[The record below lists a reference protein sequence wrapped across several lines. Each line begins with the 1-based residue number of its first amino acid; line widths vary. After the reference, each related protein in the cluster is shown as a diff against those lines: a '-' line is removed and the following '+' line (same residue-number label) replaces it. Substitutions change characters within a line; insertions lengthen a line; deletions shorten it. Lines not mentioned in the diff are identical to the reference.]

1 MYFFS
6 FNEYLNHQHLTN
18 QNFLGN
24 LLALTGDTTL
34 TWSSPVLPKLYSN
47 DTNVNPLGRPI
58 TKDEES
64 WIGSL
69 QYIGAMCG
77 ILPFAFLADR
87 IGRKPVLLALAFPH
101 IISFIAFAFAKD
113 IGWYYF
119 GRFLG
124 GVSLSSVY
132 IVLPMYV
139 AEIAED
145 SYRGMLLVSYST
157 FASFGDLL
165 PYITGPYM
173 SLTWFNLILAVFP
186 VIFVILFFWLA
197 PESPYFYVG
206 KDEYKAEESL
216 KILRSGKSN
225 LYNVKEEIDEIKNEI
240 NKNQKGDILNTL
252 KRKYVIKG
260 FFVALTLSSL
270 QQLSGLGAILAY
282 TQFIFEAA
290 GTRVS
295 ADVSS
300 IIVGI
305 VLFLASFGGPLI
317 VDRKGRKFLLLCS
330 SLGIIISEIILGTY
344 FYLLD
349 NTEVNLNNVSWLPVL
364 CLVVYTVTFNIGYG
378 PLPYTITSEVLPSNV
393 KFFLATVTGFT
404 GWLMSFLVT
413 KFFNDLNDTLGR
425 GGTFW
430 LFSGFCTAGV
440 LFIIFVVPETK
451 GRSFQEIQALL
462 DK

>member
-1 MYFFS
+1 MRSSPRNINYVFIVAFA
-6 FNEYLNHQHLTN
+6 
-18 QNFLGN
+18 GN

-58 TKDEES
+58 TADEES

-77 ILPFAFLADR
+77 ILPFAVLADW

-101 IISFIAFAFAKD
+101 IISFIIFAFAKH
-113 IGWYYF
+113 INWYYL

-139 AEIAED
+139 AEISED

-157 FASFGDLL
+157 FASFGDLF

-173 SLTWFNLILAVFP
+173 SLMWFNLTL
-186 VIFVILFFWLA
+186 VIFPIVFVVLFFLLA
-197 PESPYFYVG
+197 PESPYFYVN
-206 KDEYKAEESL
+206 KNDYKAEECL
-216 KILRSGKSN
+216 TILRSRKEN

-240 NKNQKGDILNTL
+240 NKNKKGDIFNTL
-252 KRKYVIKG
+252 KKKYVIKG
-260 FFVALTLSSL
+260 FFVALGLSSL

-290 GTRVS
+290 GTKLS

-317 VDRKGRKFLLLCS
+317 VDRKGRKFLLICS

-349 NTEVNLNNVSWLPVL
+349 NSVDLSNVSWLPIL

-378 PLPYTITSEVLPSNV
+378 PLPYTITSEVLPSNI

-404 GWLMSFLVT
+404 GWLMSFLIT
-413 KFFNDLNDTLGR
+413 KFFNDLNNALGR

-430 LFSGFCTAGV
+430 LFSGFCVAG
-440 LFIIFVVPETK
+440 LFFIIFVVPETK

>member
-1 MYFFS
+1 MRSSPRNINYVFIVAFA
-6 FNEYLNHQHLTN
+6 
-18 QNFLGN
+18 GN

-58 TKDEES
+58 TADEES

-77 ILPFAFLADR
+77 ILPFAVLADW

-101 IISFIAFAFAKD
+101 IISFIIFAFAKH
-113 IGWYYF
+113 INWYYL

-139 AEIAED
+139 AEISED

-157 FASFGDLL
+157 FASFGDLF

-173 SLTWFNLILAVFP
+173 SLMWFNLTL
-186 VIFVILFFWLA
+186 VIFPIVFVVLFFLLA
-197 PESPYFYVG
+197 PESPYFYVN
-206 KDEYKAEESL
+206 KNDYKAEECL
-216 KILRSGKSN
+216 TILRSRKEN

-240 NKNQKGDILNTL
+240 NKNKKGDIFNTL
-252 KRKYVIKG
+252 KKKYVIKG
-260 FFVALTLSSL
+260 FFVALGLSSL

-290 GTRVS
+290 GTKLS

-317 VDRKGRKFLLLCS
+317 VDRKGRDRKS
-330 SLGIIISEIILGTY
+330 
-344 FYLLD
+344 
-349 NTEVNLNNVSWLPVL
+349 
-364 CLVVYTVTFNIGYG
+364 VV
-378 PLPYTITSEVLPSNV
+378 
-393 KFFLATVTGFT
+393 
-404 GWLMSFLVT
+404 
-413 KFFNDLNDTLGR
+413 
-425 GGTFW
+425 
-430 LFSGFCTAGV
+430 
-440 LFIIFVVPETK
+440 
-451 GRSFQEIQALL
+451 
-462 DK
+462 